1 MKSKLGTSQWFDV
14 DKKGLSQLMADR
26 SAGYVLAELIQ
37 NAWDQNITQVECFI
51 SPAKTRGW
59 HTVEVV
65 DDDPDGWADI
75 SDAYTLFAPSR
86 KKSDPEKRGRFNLG
100 EKLVLSVCQ
109 DAEIVTVNSAVKF
122 TARGR
127 QAMKA
132 RRDVGSS
139 FKGTMKLTKADV
151 KVFKDIFNSLLL
163 PDGLKTTATIEGEQM
178 VLEPHVFVRDF
189 RSSLPTVICDESGS
203 MKRTTRQTTVQL
215 FEVLDGEKP
224 TIYEMG
230 IPVVNWENKY
240 HINVMQKIPLNM
252 DRDNVTPAFM
262 SQLLVETLNSTHD
275 LLEDDD
281 FKETWVTQASDDERC
296 EGQAT
301 EKMLT
306 ARFGEKR
313 VAYDPSNPEANKL
326 AASRGYT
333 VVTGGSLPKQVW
345 ANAKAAEAILPS
357 SILTPT
363 ANDLFQNQFDPNGA
377 EMSLLD
383 PSNYTDDIKAVVA
396 LAERLHEVFF
406 DTPCSVTICNDNNVK
421 HAAAWYSQ
429 NAVTFHLIRL
439 GHMWFAVDNLQDQID
454 LMLHEFG
461 HHYESDHL
469 SENYYNALTKLG
481 AKLAVSLGMK
491 R

>member
-65 DDDPDGWADI
+65 DDDPAGWADI

-151 KVFKDIFNSLLL
+151 KVFKDIFNALLL

-178 VLEPHVFVRDF
+178 VLEPHIFVRDF

-230 IPVVNWENKY
+230 IPVVSWENKY

-357 SILTPT
+357 SVLTPT
-363 ANDLFQNQFDPNGA
+363 SNDLFQNQFDPNGA

-383 PSNYTDDIKAVVA
+383 PSDYTDDIKAVVA
-396 LAERLHEVFF
+396 LAERLHGVFF

-421 HAAAWYSQ
+421 HAVAWYSQ
-429 NAVTFHLIRL
+429 NAVTLHLIRL
-439 GHMWFAVDNLQDQID
+439 SHRWFAEDNLQDQID

-461 HHYESDHL
+461 HRYESDHL